1 MAARKK
7 RALTPEEQL
16 DAALVPESEW
26 PYEVPGNWC
35 WTRLGNV
42 AQYINGR
49 AFKPTEWEDEGR
61 VIIRIQN
68 LTQST
73 TIVNRTTKTYEEK
86 YLVRSGDLLFA
97 WSASLGA
104 HFWNGEDGWLNQHIF
119 KVIPHEGVDKLY
131 LYFYLVNVVD
141 QLYAKTHG
149 SGMVHITMKPFK
161 ATPMP
166 LPPQH
171 EQRRIASRIEWL
183 FAKLDDAEAEL
194 REVID
199 SSERRQAAILH
210 SAFNGTLTVQWRRK
224 CEGRNASL
232 IADIAAFAK
241 DWKTK
246 DRRLL
251 AEQQAK
257 CIDRNLDG
265 HIWTECTVG
274 AIGRVTNGS
283 TPSRK
288 VPAYWGGDIPWVSS
302 GEVRNNI
309 ITETHECITDEG
321 YNGTS
326 VNLLPAGTVL
336 IAMIGEG
343 KTRGQSSILHIPA
356 TINQNVA
363 AVVIDHGFV
372 KPRFLWYWFKYSYKR
387 NREAGSGTGPQA
399 LNCQRVRELPFILPE
414 KGEQAEIVRR
424 LDILLE
430 REQQTQSLAL
440 DALEAIGKVRQAALS
455 KALHGELGTNDPDE
469 PSSKELLAG
478 ILSGN
483 AGK

>member
-166 LPPQH
+166 LPPLH

-183 FAKLDDAEAEL
+183 FAKLDEAEAEL

-199 SSERRQAAILH
+199 SSEQRQAAILH
-210 SAFNGTLTVQWRRK
+210 KAFTGELVSLEDDSERSRLHVPIRKVVSGLKYGTSEKSTYDN
-224 CEGRNASL
+224 EGMPVLRIPNVSSL
-232 IADIAAFAK
+232 HVDLNDMKYLAHSDVKPADMLQKGDILMI
-241 DWKTK
+241 
-246 DRRLL
+246 RS
-251 AEQQAK
+251 
-257 CIDRNLDG
+257 
-265 HIWTECTVG
+265 
-274 AIGRVTNGS
+274 NGS
-283 TPSRK
+283 RDLVGRCAVVPTLEEEYTYASFLIRIRPSDRVDSK
-288 VPAYWGGDIPWVSS
+288 YLWYYLQSTDAKAQLFTKAKSSS
-302 GEVRNNI
+302 GIHNI
-309 ITETHECITDEG
+309 NSKEIGATIMP
-321 YNGTS
+321 
-326 VNLLPAGTVL
+326 LPAMDKQH
-336 IAMIGEG
+336 A
-343 KTRGQSSILHIPA
+343 
-356 TINQNVA
+356 
-363 AVVIDHGFV
+363 
-372 KPRFLWYWFKYSYKR
+372 
-387 NREAGSGTGPQA
+387 
-399 LNCQRVRELPFILPE
+399 
-414 KGEQAEIVRR
+414 IV
-424 LDILLE
+424 
-430 REQQTQSLAL
+430 QAL
-440 DALEAIGKVRQAALS
+440 DALFDSERDVLSTATIALDRIRMTRES
-455 KALHGELGTNDPDE
+455 VLNKALRGELGTNDPGE
-469 PSSKELLAG
+469 ASSKELLSS
-478 ILSGN
+478 IMSGN
-483 AGK
+483 ADK